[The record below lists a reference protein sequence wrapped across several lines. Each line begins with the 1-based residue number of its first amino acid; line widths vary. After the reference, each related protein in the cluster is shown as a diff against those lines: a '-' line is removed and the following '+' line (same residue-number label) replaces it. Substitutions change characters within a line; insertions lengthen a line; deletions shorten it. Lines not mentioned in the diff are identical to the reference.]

1 MPSLEE
7 LLIDARQ
14 QVEARPVAASRMG
27 IGGVDPLGLR
37 QINFDLMDQVFPDLN
52 NVARHIRPYIV
63 MAWAWRRVKTILHS
77 TSVKGAED
85 EQMRDFVDRIEA
97 IYAWSQ
103 FLHQPQSDLPGRQAM
118 QELMT
123 APKYRFGGAQWA
135 ARRDMR
141 RESTGIISPLN
152 YGPSLRTL
160 GWLLPVES
168 AAGVFQPDPMLNPVL
183 DEFEASIRTELAHEA
198 FNKFGPVTVSRED
211 AVRWGALWSLDG
223 VTEGEREVMYARLG
237 GDRASS
243 VRRKGI
249 ALLAAAHEDLALA
262 TPTADALRAR
272 MADLSAAWRDPALR
286 PEISNQWRELQ
297 VRQLFRLTLEGL
309 FYWTVSTLL
318 RGPMTTQQ
326 IARTFLDELSA
337 GADLPKSAENWVSGS
352 GLVGN
357 PVTFLREIQ
366 TELQRRPRD
375 PTLLSTALLRGL
387 TFSMVEA
394 PTEAHRFESA
404 DRLPL
409 SRARKDAETWKHLPP
424 REFLVWLIENW
435 IMAQHAYWSVG
446 RGLAD
451 ARTRGKQ
458 IMRLRIVMDEGGWNL
473 TPGTTRMGNPPQPT
487 PDRLETAVSLMAECH
502 RLLRSAPDQTRQQ
515 VTRPNL

>member
-1 MPSLEE
+1 MISLED
-7 LLIDARQ
+7 LLIETRQ
-14 QVEARPVAASRMG
+14 QLEARPVAASKMS

-37 QINFDLMDQVFPDLN
+37 QINFDLMDQVLPDLN
-52 NVARHIRPYIV
+52 NVARHVRPYIV
-63 MAWAWRRVKTILHS
+63 MAWAWRRVKTIMES
-77 TSVKGAED
+77 TMKGAED

-103 FLHQPQSDLPGRQAM
+103 FLHRPQSDLPGRQAM

-123 APKYRFGGAQWA
+123 APKYHFGGAKWA

-168 AAGVFQPDPMLNPVL
+168 AAGVFQPDPLLDPVL
-183 DEFEASIRTELAHEA
+183 DEFEDTIRSELAHEA

-211 AVRWGALWSLDG
+211 ATRWGALWSLDG
-223 VTEGEREVMYARLG
+223 VTEGEREVTFARLG
-237 GDRASS
+237 GARASS
-243 VRRKGI
+243 VRREGI
-249 ALLAAAHEDLALA
+249 SLLAAAHKDLAEA
-262 TPTADALRAR
+262 APNVDALRIR
-272 MADLSAAWRDPALR
+272 MADLPAYWRDAALR
-286 PEISNQWRELQ
+286 PEISTQWRELQ

-309 FYWTVSTLL
+309 FYWTVGTLL
-318 RGPMTTQQ
+318 KGPMTTKQ

-337 GADLPKSAENWVSGS
+337 VADLPNSAETWVPGPW
-352 GLVGN
+352 LAGN

-366 TELQRRPRD
+366 TELQRQPRD
-375 PTLLSTALLRGL
+375 PARFATALLRGL
-387 TFSMVEA
+387 MFSLAEA
-394 PTEAHRFESA
+394 PTEAHQFESA

-409 SRARKDAETWKHLPP
+409 SRARKDADAWKYLAP
-424 REFLVWLIENW
+424 EDFLVRLIENW

-458 IMRLRIVMDEGGWNL
+458 IMRLRIVMDEGGWTL
-473 TPGTTRMGNPPQPT
+473 TPGTTTMGNPPQPT
-487 PDRLETAVSLMAECH
+487 PDRLETAVSLMTEC
-502 RLLRSAPDQTRQQ
+502 RRFEGISF
-515 VTRPNL
+515 

>member
-1 MPSLEE
+1 MLSLEE
-7 LLIDARQ
+7 LLSEARQ
-14 QVEARPVAASRMG
+14 QTEARLVATTKIG

-37 QINFDLMDQVFPDLN
+37 QINFDLMDQVLPDLN

-63 MAWAWRRVKTILHS
+63 MAWAWRRVRMIVQS
-77 TSVKGAED
+77 TKLKGAED

-103 FLHQPQSDLPGRQAM
+103 FLNHPQSDLPGRQAM

-123 APKYRFGGAQWA
+123 TPKYVFGGAAWE

-160 GWLLPVES
+160 GWLLPVE
-168 AAGVFQPDPMLNPVL
+168 AAVGVFQPDPDLEPVL
-183 DEFEASIRTELAHEA
+183 DQFEDAIRAELSHEA

-211 AVRWGALWSLDG
+211 ASRWGALWSLDN
-223 VTEGEREVMYARLG
+223 VTDAEREIMFSRLG
-237 GDRASS
+237 GDRASK

-249 ALLAAAHEDLALA
+249 ALLAAAHQDLAM
-262 TPTADALRAR
+262 TEPTADALRAR
-272 MADLSAAWRDPALR
+272 MADLSAAWRDPKLR
-286 PEISNQWRELQ
+286 PEISDQWRELQ

-309 FYWTVSTLL
+309 FHWTVGKLIK
-318 RGPMTTQQ
+318 GPMTTHQ
-326 IARTFLDELSA
+326 IARAFLEELNA
-337 GADLPKSAENWVSGS
+337 GTDLPKSAEEWVLASK
-352 GLVGN
+352 LVGN
-357 PVTFLREIQ
+357 PVAFLRNLE

-375 PTLLSTALLRGL
+375 PSLLATALLRGL
-387 TFSMVEA
+387 TFSLAEA
-394 PTEAHRFESA
+394 PTDAHRFESV

-409 SRARKDAETWKHLPP
+409 SRARRDTDTWRHLAP
-424 REFLVWLIENW
+424 REFLVRLIENW

-458 IMRLRIVMDEGGWNL
+458 IMRLRIVMDEGGWTL
-473 TPGTTRMGNPPQPT
+473 TPGTTTHGNPPQPT
-487 PDRLETAVSLMAECH
+487 PDRLETAISLLTECH
-502 RLLRSAPDQTRQQ
+502 RFRKA
-515 VTRPNL
+515 

>member
-1 MPSLEE
+1 MSSLEE
-7 LLIDARQ
+7 LLLETSQ
-14 QVEARPVAASRMG
+14 QLEARPVAAAKMG
-27 IGGVDPLGLR
+27 MGGVDPLGLR
-37 QINFDLMDQVFPDLN
+37 QINFELMDQVLPDLN

-63 MAWAWRRVKTILHS
+63 MTWAWRQVKMI
-77 TSVKGAED
+77 VKSSGMIGANA

-123 APKYRFGGAQWA
+123 APKYHFGGAQWA

-168 AAGVFQPDPMLNPVL
+168 AAGVFQPDPALDPVL
-183 DEFEASIRTELAHEA
+183 DEFESAIRTELAHEA

-223 VTEGEREVMYARLG
+223 VTEVEREVMYARLG
-237 GDRASS
+237 GDLASS
-243 VRRKGI
+243 VRSKGI

-262 TPTADALRAR
+262 KPTADALRTR
-272 MADLSAAWRDPALR
+272 MADLPAAWRDPALR

-309 FYWTVSTLL
+309 FYWTVGTLL
-318 RGPMTTQQ
+318 GGPMTTQQ

-337 GADLPKSAENWVSGS
+337 GTDLPMSAENWVMGA

-357 PVTFLREIQ
+357 PVTFLRDIQ

-375 PTLLSTALLRGL
+375 ATLLATALLRGL
-387 TFSMVEA
+387 TFSMIEA
-394 PTEAHRFESA
+394 PKVAHRFESA

-409 SRARKDAETWKHLPP
+409 LRARKDADAWKHLPP
-424 REFLVWLIENW
+424 KDFLVRLIESW
-435 IMAQHAYWSVG
+435 IMAQHAYWAVG

-458 IMRLRIVMDEGGWNL
+458 IMRLRIVMDEGGWTL
-473 TPGTTRMGNPPQPT
+473 TPGTTTMGNPPQPT
-487 PDRLETAVSLMAECH
+487 PDRLDTAFSLMAECH
-502 RLLRSAPDQTRQQ
+502 RFVEIGP
-515 VTRPNL
+515 

>member
-1 MPSLEE
+1 MSSLDEM
-7 LLIDARQ
+7 LIEVRQ
-14 QVEARPVAASRMG
+14 QVEARPVAALKMG

-37 QINFDLMDQVFPDLN
+37 QINFDLMDQVLPDLN

-63 MAWAWRRVKTILHS
+63 MAWAWRRVKVILQS
-77 TSVKGAED
+77 TKAKGTEE

-103 FLHQPQSDLPGRQAM
+103 FLFEPRSDLPGRQAM

-123 APKYRFGGAQWA
+123 APKYHFGGSRWA
-135 ARRDMR
+135 ERRDMR
-141 RESTGIISPLN
+141 RESTGLISPLN

-168 AAGVFQPDPMLNPVL
+168 AAGVFQPDPILDPVL
-183 DEFEASIRTELAHEA
+183 DEFEHTIRAELTHEA
-198 FNKFGPVTVSRED
+198 FNKFGPVTVARDD
-211 AVRWGALWSLDG
+211 AARWGALWSLDG
-223 VTEGEREVMYARLG
+223 VTEGEREMMFARLA

-249 ALLAAAHEDLALA
+249 ALLAAAHEDLAVSE
-262 TPTADALRAR
+262 PTADALRAR
-272 MADLSAAWRDPALR
+272 MADLSSAWRNPARR

-309 FYWTVSTLL
+309 FYWTVGALL
-318 RGPMTTQQ
+318 KGPMTTQQ
-326 IARTFLDELSA
+326 ISRTFLDEL
-337 GADLPKSAENWVSGS
+337 GKDADLPKSAENWVTGS
-352 GLVGN
+352 ELAGN
-357 PVTFLREIQ
+357 PVSFLRDIQ
-366 TELQRRPRD
+366 SELQRRPRE
-375 PTLLSTALLRGL
+375 PKQLAASLLLGL
-387 TFSMVEA
+387 MFSLAEA
-394 PTEAHRFESA
+394 PAEAHQFERD

-409 SRARKDAETWKHLPP
+409 SRARKDASAWKYLSPTD
-424 REFLVWLIENW
+424 FLVRIIENW

-458 IMRLRIVMDEGGWNL
+458 IMRLRIVMDEGGWTL
-473 TPGTTRMGNPPQPT
+473 TPGTTTTGNPPQPT
-487 PDRLETAVSLMAECH
+487 PDRLETAISLLTECH
-502 RLLRSAPDQTRQQ
+502 RIGIIS
-515 VTRPNL
+515 V